1 MVFIMVPREAK
12 RGPIPA
18 KRSIKLVTRLSRF
31 LGFSFKIIPP
41 KNRRMAPQAKYTEAT
56 NIWRLKTHAPVNQT
70 LYDSIT
76 PKDESSKENSLP
88 FNSL

>member
-1 MVFIMVPREAK
+1 
-12 RGPIPA
+12 
-18 KRSIKLVTRLSRF
+18 
-31 LGFSFKIIPP
+31 
-41 KNRRMAPQAKYTEAT
+41 MAPQAKYAEAT